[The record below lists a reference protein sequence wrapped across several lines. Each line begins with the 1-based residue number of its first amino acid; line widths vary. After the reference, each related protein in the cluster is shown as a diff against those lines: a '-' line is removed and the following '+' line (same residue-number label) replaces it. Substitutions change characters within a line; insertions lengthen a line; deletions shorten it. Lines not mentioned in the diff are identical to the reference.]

1 MPAVREALGCL
12 ILDHLHPR
20 LDGKKRRGVKGDT
33 TRVGV
38 HLEAGQWKLDVS
50 EEASLAAPG
59 RAMNKGALEFFLKVA
74 RRICTCLA
82 LPLAIGSSALGRRVG
97 CGESVDDLCRTVE
110 GWKSWSFEERE
121 RVRSA
126 AEFVL
131 PVLWDVE
138 GRGSHD
144 WLLIVVASTVPGES
158 LGAAGR
164 LVARVADRFGR
175 AQAAATAARK
185 LEALVGGVGA
195 HLGARMEIEMK
206 GCPPCESA
214 HESMILVLG
223 LLLARVA
230 HHAGVPAME
239 SGAPTFVRDVRRA
252 LCAAFA
258 SMRAS

>member
-1 MPAVREALGCL
+1 M
-12 ILDHLHPR
+12 
-20 LDGKKRRGVKGDT
+20 
-33 TRVGV
+33 
-38 HLEAGQWKLDVS
+38 
-50 EEASLAAPG
+50 
-59 RAMNKGALEFFLKVA
+59 
-74 RRICTCLA
+74 
-82 LPLAIGSSALGRRVG
+82 
-97 CGESVDDLCRTVE
+97 
-110 GWKSWSFEERE
+110 
-121 RVRSA
+121 RSA

-144 WLLIVVASTVPGES
+144 WLLIVVPSTVPGES

-230 HHAGVPAME
+230 EDLAWIAFIMRDPSPSTIMHLSCVIPLIMHLPCLDSIYHA
-239 SGAPTFVRDVRRA
+239 
-252 LCAAFA
+252 
-258 SMRAS
+258 